1 MALIKFIL
9 ATAVASMVLSL
20 SNGEDTVGKPTIQQ
34 SPSFSMIYTGEQVTL
49 TCKVKEQSS
58 DWKFYWYK
66 TSEKSKPLNS
76 DTSKS
81 TYTINSAQVSD
92 SGTYMCQV
100 QKGNSSISPEV
111 NHDLTVKS
119 PPEPKIT
126 QTSGW
131 ERVFPGEKVTL
142 KCVILD
148 KPTDW
153 NYVWLLNNNPVAGSG
168 DTLTI
173 SSIKQGQGGH
183 YTCQTE
189 LQNRPK
195 TQVKSSSFTLTVY
208 GNPNLLLG
216 KTPSY
221 SVFYVG
227 EQVTLTCEVQQPFSE
242 WKFFWYKASDKSKQ
256 LNRDTSTSSYTI
268 NAVQVSD
275 GDTYVCQVKRGDGD
289 FQHEENFD
297 LTVKSPPEPKIS
309 QTSGWD
315 RVFPGEKVTLK
326 CEIPDKSRDWKYV
339 WLLNNNPVAG
349 SGDTLNISPINQGQ
363 GGDYTCQTELQNRPK
378 TQKLSPS
385 FKLIVYAG
393 KPTLRQGQNPA
404 FSVIYPGE
412 QVTLTCEVQEQSSD
426 WKYHWYK
433 IPDKSNH
440 LNSDTTKS
448 SYTINSVQVSD
459 GGTYVCRV
467 IRGENFQHEVNH
479 QLTVKSPP
487 QPNIIQTSGWDRVFP
502 GEKVILKCEIPDK
515 HMDWKY
521 MWLLNN
527 IPVVGSGDTLNIS
540 SINHNYHGNF
550 TCQTELQNRPM
561 TQVKSPSFTL
571 TVYAGN
577 PTLLLGKTPSYNVF
591 YTGEQ
596 VTLTCEVQE
605 QSSDWKFYWYKTSE
619 KLNPLNSDSSKSSY
633 TINAVQVSDNG
644 TYVCQVK
651 RGENFQHE
659 KKNDITVKGP
669 PEPKVNQKSGW
680 ERVFPGEK
688 VTLKCEIPD
697 KSTDWNYV
705 WFLNNNPVA
714 GSGDTLTISSINQGQ
729 GGHYTCQTELQNRP
743 KTQVKSS
750 SFTLTVYAGK
760 PTLLLGQ
767 EPAYSVIYTGEQ
779 VTLTCKVQ
787 EQSSGWK
794 YHWYNITDKSKHLNS
809 DTTKSNYTINAAQP
823 SDDGTY
829 VCRVIRGENDFQHE
843 VNRNLTV
850 KNPPQPKV
858 SLTSGWDTLFT
869 EEEMTVKCE
878 VSDTSGERWKKT
890 WFKDS
895 QQIFSHAHV
904 NMTGNR
910 LSILSAKQSDAGSY
924 TCLTE
929 LEKRPKSEA
938 TSTTFSLAVHA
949 RAQTVLTL
957 ETSWTDIMSVDTLT
971 LKCEVQ
977 DETYGWNYTWY
988 KDGVFEVSTNEE
1000 RYSVKATEETFESEY
1015 KCRGNRTERP
1025 LYSSFSEGFRANK
1038 LVLKRKILLAF
1049 SGCVVCSIVL
1059 LIIGCI
1065 VLRVT
1070 RKPEKKEAV
1079 KEDLFIS
1086 MTNSKTETSSP
1097 LQEYLKENGPPV
1109 DKGEHNE
1116 STASAAMDEIK
1127 DAVVDVD
1134 VLPAKNTGGF
1144 TSFQVEKSAGNGLK
1158 SEEHDESAA
1167 LLKK

>member
-208 GNPNLLLG
+208 AGNPNLLLG

-385 FKLIVYAG
+385 FKLI
-393 KPTLRQGQNPA
+393 
-404 FSVIYPGE
+404 
-412 QVTLTCEVQEQSSD
+412 
-426 WKYHWYK
+426 
-433 IPDKSNH
+433 
-440 LNSDTTKS
+440 
-448 SYTINSVQVSD
+448 
-459 GGTYVCRV
+459 
-467 IRGENFQHEVNH
+467 
-479 QLTVKSPP
+479 
-487 QPNIIQTSGWDRVFP
+487 
-502 GEKVILKCEIPDK
+502 
-515 HMDWKY
+515 
-521 MWLLNN
+521 
-527 IPVVGSGDTLNIS
+527 
-540 SINHNYHGNF
+540 
-550 TCQTELQNRPM
+550 
-561 TQVKSPSFTL
+561 
-571 TVYAGN
+571 
-577 PTLLLGKTPSYNVF
+577 
-591 YTGEQ
+591 
-596 VTLTCEVQE
+596 
-605 QSSDWKFYWYKTSE
+605 
-619 KLNPLNSDSSKSSY
+619 
-633 TINAVQVSDNG
+633 
-644 TYVCQVK
+644 
-651 RGENFQHE
+651 
-659 KKNDITVKGP
+659 
-669 PEPKVNQKSGW
+669 
-680 ERVFPGEK
+680 
-688 VTLKCEIPD
+688 
-697 KSTDWNYV
+697 
-705 WFLNNNPVA
+705 
-714 GSGDTLTISSINQGQ
+714 
-729 GGHYTCQTELQNRP
+729 
-743 KTQVKSS
+743 
-750 SFTLTVYAGK
+750 VYAGK

>member
-208 GNPNLLLG
+208 AGNPNLLLG

-561 TQVKSPSFTL
+561 TQVKSP
-571 TVYAGN
+571 
-577 PTLLLGKTPSYNVF
+577 
-591 YTGEQ
+591 
-596 VTLTCEVQE
+596 
-605 QSSDWKFYWYKTSE
+605 
-619 KLNPLNSDSSKSSY
+619 
-633 TINAVQVSDNG
+633 
-644 TYVCQVK
+644 
-651 RGENFQHE
+651 
-659 KKNDITVKGP
+659 
-669 PEPKVNQKSGW
+669 
-680 ERVFPGEK
+680 
-688 VTLKCEIPD
+688 
-697 KSTDWNYV
+697 
-705 WFLNNNPVA
+705 
-714 GSGDTLTISSINQGQ
+714 
-729 GGHYTCQTELQNRP
+729 
-743 KTQVKSS
+743 

>member
-92 SGTYMCQV
+92 SGTYMCRV

-131 ERVFPGEKVTL
+131 DRVFPGEKVTL

-173 SSIKQGQGGH
+173 SIINQGQGGH

-195 TQVKSSSFTLTVY
+195 TQVKSSPFTLTVY
-208 GNPNLLLG
+208 GNPTLLLR

-221 SVFYVG
+221 SVFYPG
-227 EQVTLTCEVQQPFSE
+227 EQVTFTCEVQEQSSD
-242 WKFFWYKASDKSKQ
+242 WKFYWYKASDKSKQ
-256 LNRDTSTSSYTI
+256 LNSDTSKSSYTI
-268 NAVQVSD
+268 NTVQPSD
-275 GDTYVCQVKRGDGD
+275 GGTYVCQVKRGDGN
-289 FQHEENFD
+289 FQHENNHD

-326 CEIPDKSRDWKYV
+326 CEIPETSTDWKYV
-339 WLLNNNPVAG
+339 WFKNNNPAKG
-349 SGDTLNISPINQGQ
+349 SGDTLTISPINQGH
-363 GGDYTCQTELQNRPK
+363 GGDYTCQTEIQNRPK
-378 TQKLSPS
+378 TQVKSSP
-385 FKLIVYAG
+385 FTLTVYAG

-404 FSVIYPGE
+404 FSVIYIGE
-412 QVTLTCEVQEQSSD
+412 QVTLTCEVQEQSSG

-433 IPDKSNH
+433 IPDKSKH
-440 LNSDTTKS
+440 LNSDTSTS
-448 SYTINSVQVSD
+448 SYTINAAQVSD
-459 GGTYVCRV
+459 SGIYVCRV
-467 IRGENFQHEVNH
+467 QRGENFQHEVNH
-479 QLTVKSPP
+479 DLTIKSPP
-487 QPNIIQTSGWDRVFP
+487 QPNIIQTSGWKKVFP

-577 PTLLLGKTPSYNVF
+577 PTLLLEKTPSYNVF

-596 VTLTCEVQE
+596 VTLTCKVKE

-644 TYVCQVK
+644 TYVCRVK
-651 RGENFQHE
+651 RGDGNFQHE
-659 KKNDITVKGP
+659 KKLHISVKGPPEPKINQTSGWDRVFPGEKVTLKCEIPDKSTDWNYVWFLNNNPAKGSGDTLTISSINQGQGGDYTCQTELQNRPKTQVKSSSFTLTVYAGNPTLLLEKTPSYNVFYTGEQVTLTCKIKEQSSDWKFYWYKTSDESKPLNSDTSTSSYTINAAQVTDNGTYVCRVKRGDGNFQHEKNFVLTVKGP

-688 VTLKCEIPD
+688 VTLKCEIMD
-697 KSTDWNYV
+697 KPTDWKYV
-705 WFLNNNPVA
+705 WFLNNNPA
-714 GSGDTLTISSINQGQ
+714 KGSGDTLTISIINQGQ
-729 GGHYTCQTELQNRP
+729 GGDYTCQSELQNRP

-750 SFTLTVYAGK
+750 SFTLSVYA
-760 PTLLLGQ
+760 
-767 EPAYSVIYTGEQ
+767 
-779 VTLTCKVQ
+779 
-787 EQSSGWK
+787 
-794 YHWYNITDKSKHLNS
+794 
-809 DTTKSNYTINAAQP
+809 
-823 SDDGTY
+823 
-829 VCRVIRGENDFQHE
+829 
-843 VNRNLTV
+843 
-850 KNPPQPKV
+850 
-858 SLTSGWDTLFT
+858 
-869 EEEMTVKCE
+869 
-878 VSDTSGERWKKT
+878 
-890 WFKDS
+890 
-895 QQIFSHAHV
+895 
-904 NMTGNR
+904 
-910 LSILSAKQSDAGSY
+910 
-924 TCLTE
+924 
-929 LEKRPKSEA
+929 RP
-938 TSTTFSLAVHA
+938 H
-949 RAQTVLTL
+949 TVLTL

-977 DETYGWNYTWY
+977 DETFGWNYTWY
-988 KDGVFEVSTNEE
+988 KDGVFEVSTDEE